1 VPEKGKEIAEDA
13 SEEKGFSFQNLVDQE
28 LSKAEKEEL
37 HEYAIS
43 CGYQPGAMLFGGINE
58 EALGC
63 IRDRTRAKIIS
74 TLSKSVGFPK
84 LEADIS
90 IYRRQHIISSLIYS
104 NCKVNFFPQLLL
116 FCDEAKI
123 SDEGYFAQSMLL
135 SKALRMQQD
144 LEDKKNEVIIEG
156 LESKIK
162 DHEASLEKKD
172 FLLQTMEGSLAEAQA
187 EIAKLNDEL
196 LRKSEDFEQERKSF
210 DARLG
215 AEVEKNSKLQESLKE
230 LRNACLNF
238 GNRCVQW
245 LRQVFNL
252 VGASSKK
259 FEPSVEDL
267 PSTFEHIE
275 IEVEALDEVI
285 AGHDDFCALL
295 SSRGTAVAF
304 MKAGCTHGKIVNRP
318 NFSLSP
324 ADLADIPSLGRSI
337 GNRFITQIW
346 MKGGRDLA
354 GDEARSHLK
363 PVLNLYMLFTFS

>member
-1 VPEKGKEIAEDA
+1 
-13 SEEKGFSFQNLVDQE
+13 
-28 LSKAEKEEL
+28 
-37 HEYAIS
+37 
-43 CGYQPGAMLFGGINE
+43 
-58 EALGC
+58 
-63 IRDRTRAKIIS
+63 
-74 TLSKSVGFPK
+74 
-84 LEADIS
+84 
-90 IYRRQHIISSLIYS
+90 
-104 NCKVNFFPQLLL
+104 
-116 FCDEAKI
+116 
-123 SDEGYFAQSMLL
+123 MLL

-162 DHEASLEKKD
+162 DHEAFLEKKD

-187 EIAKLNDEL
+187 EIARLNDEL

-215 AEVEKNSKLQESLKE
+215 AEVKKNSKLQESLKE

-238 GNRCVQW
+238 GNRCMQR
-245 LRQVFNL
+245 LRQVFNS
-252 VGASSKK
+252 VGASSEK

-267 PSTFEHIE
+267 PITFEHIE
-275 IEVEALDEVI
+275 SEVEALDEVI

-295 SSRGTAVAF
+295 ASHGTAIAF
-304 MKAGCTHGKIVNRP
+304 MKAGCTHGKIVNGP

-324 ADLADIPSLGRSI
+324 ADLADIPILARSI

-346 MKGGRDLA
+346 TKGGRDLA

-363 PVLNLYMLFTFS
+363 PVLNLYLLFTFS